1 MAIGNGNYARVF
13 SQTLAYGN
21 SNNEIRQADEE
32 GKKRGV
38 STERSGYERKR
49 SPDGLSLPNNKHNL
63 VVFYVRN
70 GKITME
76 FNQQKTKWT

>member
-13 SQTLAYGN
+13 SKTLAYGN
-21 SNNEIRQADEE
+21 SNNEIRQDEE

-38 STERSGYERKR
+38 SMERSEYERKR
-49 SPDGLSLPNNKHNL
+49 STDGLSLHNNKHNV